1 MRATQSVSPIY
12 GDAMQMA
19 ASGYE
24 PAMIAER
31 CGIARAEGRTGCRVG
46 QKPGAVRKT
55 MAETPQTPQDDDE
68 AGELRSKLAKR
79 LAFAGVLVALL
90 LGTLTFFDYLSSP
103 QDDSD
108 AQIFTE
114 PVPVAPRKEVS
125 QPVKATDSLPE
136 PPAAPEPEPVVE
148 APPPPPVVAPAPAP
162 VPATEA
168 KVDKVPDVATE
179 KRPAA
184 TSTAAPARPP
194 VKSSASQSPSVQP
207 APVTIS
213 RPARPVVEEAT
224 YAPVVASPTPPSVA
238 APTLPS
244 ARVTEIRRSSPQVV
258 PPSSIARLFSG
269 FSLQAGVF
277 RQYPAGRR
285 VACQADLEW
294 SAINAGNAGSGWPLP
309 LASGGRGRSGEAP
322 RTGRRNRTARP

>member
-1 MRATQSVSPIY
+1 
-12 GDAMQMA
+12 
-19 ASGYE
+19 
-24 PAMIAER
+24 
-31 CGIARAEGRTGCRVG
+31 
-46 QKPGAVRKT
+46 

-194 VKSSASQSPSVQP
+194 VRSSSASQSPSVQP
-207 APVTIS
+207 APVTTS

-277 RQYPAGRR
+277 ANTQRAEELHAKLTLSGLPSTLETRVQVGPFRSRQEAEAAQEKLRELGVETVLLAPKSGR
-285 VACQADLEW
+285 
-294 SAINAGNAGSGWPLP
+294 P
-309 LASGGRGRSGEAP
+309 
-322 RTGRRNRTARP
+322 